1 MKKNALLVSAII
13 IGLAAVTLLS
23 RTIDARHANNSRQFG
38 EEPLYVSAPT
48 AKRLSLGFKGLTSDW
63 YWMRSLQYVGG
74 KAVRADFEK
83 FFSSAKNV
91 KGDFVSLRV
100 VADGK
105 VGVAYS
111 IQHFTWMDKD
121 GKPGEGTFRVT
132 DGWHKVKGQWK
143 LFHTHVSFPLNPESG
158 KAEMNLKE

>member
-1 MKKNALLVSAII
+1 MKNLVFLLSVIS
-13 IGLAAVTLLS
+13 AAVLVCGFGVVHAAG
-23 RTIDARHANNSRQFG
+23 DAKAEITALEHKLIAATSADEAMTFQD
-38 EEPLYVSAPT
+38 EKEIVLYDYVMP
-48 AKRLSLGFKGLTSDW
+48 
-63 YWMRSLQYVGG
+63 LQYVGG

-83 FFSSAKNV
+83 FFSNAKNV
-91 KGDFVSLRV
+91 KADFVSLHV
-100 VADGK
+100 VADGN

-111 IQHFTWMDKD
+111 IQHFTWTDKD

-132 DGWHKVKGQWK
+132 DGWHKVKDQWK

>member
-1 MKKNALLVSAII
+1 MKNSVFFLSAIS
-13 IGLAAVTLLS
+13 AAVLVWGFGV
-23 RTIDARHANNSRQFG
+23 AHAAGDSKAEIAALEHKLIAATSADEAMTFQD
-38 EEPLYVSAPT
+38 EKEIVLYDYVMP
-48 AKRLSLGFKGLTSDW
+48 
-63 YWMRSLQYVGG
+63 LQYVGG

>member
-1 MKKNALLVSAII
+1 MKKFVF
-13 IGLAAVTLLS
+13 LLS
-23 RTIDARHANNSRQFG
+23 VISAAALVWSFGAARAAGDSKAEITALEHKLIAATSADEVMTFQDER
-38 EEPLYVSAPT
+38 EIVLYDYMVP
-48 AKRLSLGFKGLTSDW
+48 
-63 YWMRSLQYVGG
+63 LQYVGA

-100 VADGK
+100 VVDKK
-105 VGVAYS
+105 VGVAHS
-111 IQHFTWMDKD
+111 LQHFTWTDKD

-132 DGWHKVKGQWK
+132 DGWQKVKGQWR
-143 LFHTHVSFPLNPESG
+143 LFHTHVSFPLNPENG